1 MNETELCLLL
11 EMRSGSA
18 VTLFG
23 TIFLDEM
30 AQNQAV
36 VLYSDNVSHLI
47 LTSCLLNCCIT
58 SISHLQTPLIIF
70 KSCHSVYC
78 DLWAH
83 RKWSIRED
91 ASEFSCTL
99 NEQDSKARANDTLR
113 HLSSRYKH
121 RTCGNE

>member
-1 MNETELCLLL
+1 MNETALCLLL

-47 LTSCLLNCCIT
+47 LTSCLLNCCI
-58 SISHLQTPLIIF
+58 
-70 KSCHSVYC
+70 YR

-83 RKWSIRED
+83 RKWSIRER
-91 ASEFSCTL
+91 ASS
-99 NEQDSKARANDTLR
+99 
-113 HLSSRYKH
+113 LSL
-121 RTCGNE
+121 